1 MHYEGGLSVVVEPIR
16 DKNRYKNEDIFNGKS
31 DRDYLLF
38 TVGINVGLR

>member
-1 MHYEGGLSVVVEPIR
+1 MVVEPIR

-38 TVGINVGLR
+38 TVVLMLDLG